1 MLVYFACTV
10 SICAFFS
17 DVLFVTCLVI
27 VVHFDKVQ
35 DRIRLS
41 QPLFRRLLSS
51 IGDLV
56 VTAIASASNV
66 NLYMPITSRGS
77 LDCSNADSITRK
89 CSTRINSHSSKKRFV
104 NITIFCQP

>member
-27 VVHFDKVQ
+27 VVHFDKMQ

-41 QPLFRRLLSS
+41 QPLFRCLLSS

-66 NLYMPITSRGS
+66 NLYSMPITSRGS
-77 LDCSNADSITRK
+77 LDCSNADSIIRK
-89 CSTRINSHSSKKRFV
+89 CSTHINCIVLKSDL
-104 NITIFCQP
+104 